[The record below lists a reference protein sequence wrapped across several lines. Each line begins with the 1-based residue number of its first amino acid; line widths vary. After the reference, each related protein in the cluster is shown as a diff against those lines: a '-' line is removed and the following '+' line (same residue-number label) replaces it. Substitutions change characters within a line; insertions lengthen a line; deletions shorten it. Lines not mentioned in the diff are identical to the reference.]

1 MKDLENAK
9 QLLKDNLTCVMVKV
23 DTVYTSDLKGIAP
36 LLSYINQDINIEGFS
51 IADKV
56 IGKASALLCVYVK
69 VKEVY
74 AEILSEDGKKTLEEN
89 NIPYSY
95 GTLVPQILNKTS
107 DDKCPMEKTVENCDN
122 PKEAVK
128 LLNEKIASLR
138 NGNKKN

>member
-23 DTVYTSDLKGIAP
+23 DTIYTSDLKGIAP

-56 IGKASALLCVYVK
+56 IGKASALLCVYAK
-69 VKEVY
+69 AKEVY

-89 NIPYSY
+89 NMPYSY
-95 GTLVPQILNKTS
+95 GTLVPQILNKTG
-107 DDKCPMEKTVENCDN
+107 DDKCPMEKTVENCGN

>member
-9 QLLKDNLTCVMVKV
+9 QLLKDNLTCVMVNV

-56 IGKASALLCVYVK
+56 IGKASALLCVYAK

-74 AEILSEDGKKTLEEN
+74 AEILSEDGKKILEEYK
-89 NIPYSY
+89 IPYSY
-95 GTLVPQILNKTS
+95 KTLVPFILNRNK
-107 DDKCPMEKTVENCDN
+107 DDKCPMEKAVENCDDPN
-122 PKEAVK
+122 MAIK
-128 LLNEKIASLR
+128 LLNDKINSLR
-138 NGNKKN
+138 NGK